1 MLKTSFSVL
10 GVVALASG
18 LMACVVDDDGPH
30 HYRGGGGSTTVVTPP
45 TSSLGGVAPVDTSTT
60 STSAMLVDVDSG
72 QTMNAQPGDGVGV
85 FVEYT
90 AGGHWN
96 VWWTCDT
103 NQSGQSCDFSVSIA
117 AATGNIANIDASA
130 LVGGVYSSPSPSS
143 LEVQSSTTTEVKGV
157 RFDTDAGAVIT
168 LEASLGDI
176 KDGSFLFF
184 VQDGKVN
191 GGFAGKLTN
200 PLRLEGSVP

>member
-1 MLKTSFSVL
+1 MKTWCSVL
-10 GVVALASG
+10 AAGALASG
-18 LMACVVDDDGPH
+18 LVACVIEDDGPH
-30 HYRGGGGSTTVVTPP
+30 HHRGDSTTVVVTPP
-45 TSSLGGVAPVDTSTT
+45 ASSSGDTAVDTSAT

-90 AGGHWN
+90 TGGHWH

-103 NQSGQSCDFSVSIA
+103 NQSGQSCDFAVSIA
-117 AATGNIANIDASA
+117 AATGNISNIDASA

-143 LEVQSSTTTEVKGV
+143 LEAQSTTTLDVKGL